1 MPTQANLE
9 GSHSE
14 SATKNAK
21 PSGTLVKEALAVA
34 KKNMTAMP
42 TPTQSEM
49 TKSEALA
56 VAWTGL
62 EALAVMNQARLYR
75 SPKTGRVVI
84 ELLATDFDSA
94 NGLVSIGNS

>member
-1 MPTQANLE
+1 MPTQENSEAL
-9 GSHSE
+9 HSGNE
-14 SATKNAK
+14 TKKGRPSAMLAR
-21 PSGTLVKEALAVA
+21 EALAA
-34 KKNMTAMP
+34 ARQNMNAIHE
-42 TPTQSEM
+42 PTQSEM

-62 EALAVMNQARLYR
+62 EALAVMKQARLYR

-94 NGLVSIGNS
+94 NGLVSIGNP